1 MLQPGT
7 TLNQTYT
14 LIEQIGSGGGGIVYK
29 AYHERLH
36 SYVVVKQVKDRVKGI
51 LDARGEADV
60 LKNIKHTRLPRVYD
74 FLEIDGEIFTVMDF
88 IPGES
93 LDKVLL
99 REGHFSQ
106 KEVFTWTLRLAE
118 ALSYLHSQKPPVIH
132 SDIKPAN
139 VMLTPDR
146 DVCLIDFNV
155 SLAFD
160 QGMRMSTGV
169 SGSYSPPEQYRDFSS
184 YCRYLNQASFYNAPT
199 VTMKEAQ
206 QTELMNDET
215 VVMEES
221 QTQVQTESRISEMVG
236 RGVDE
241 RSDVYSLGATVYHL
255 LTGRKPAASFDE
267 IIPIRELVPDLSE
280 GFAVIIEKMMALEPE
295 MRYQNGSELL
305 YALEH
310 VYELDGEYQN
320 YCSARKRKKLLI
332 AGMFA
337 AGVAMSAG
345 GFLMM
350 NQENR
355 IAYNRGIERAESL
368 IGDGAFDEAEALIQ
382 SVRPRLLQ
390 DIHSYKEELLLLFSK
405 GEYEKAEAYGKDII
419 NNPLYSVN
427 GEEEQAAYADLFY
440 ILGNAYF
447 EQDDYANAGQCFEQ
461 AIENNQKNSLYF
473 RDEAIVQAKTGN
485 SEAAEKTLETAIS
498 LGLGQDS
505 IYMVQGEIAFSRGE
519 YEEAVSHLKESVQS
533 AQTDELRRRAVI
545 LCAQAYKR
553 MGDSWLDEEI
563 ALLEEAEHIFNL
575 QTSMHI
581 SEMLADAYARKAK
594 ADESQSE
601 TYYEKA
607 LTRFQELFAQGY
619 STEQMMENIA
629 ILYQQTDRLD
639 EAQSMMEEMT
649 EKYPK
654 DYKSYK
660 RLAFLEADRQQKK
673 SNADRDYRKMKEYYE
688 QAAALYANTGND
700 SDTEMMMLENMM
712 KDLQNG
718 GWF

>member
-99 REGHFSQ
+99 REGRFSQ

-160 QGMRMSTGV
+160 QGMRMSAGV

-184 YCRYLNQASFYNAPT
+184 YCRYLNQAGFYNAPT

-221 QTQVQTESRISEMVG
+221 QTQAQTESRISEMVG

-267 IIPIRELVPDLSE
+267 IIPIRELVSDLSE

-305 YALEH
+305 YVLEH

-320 YCSARKRKKLLI
+320 YCKARKRKKLLI

-355 IAYNRGIERAESL
+355 IAYNRGIERAENL
-368 IGDGAFDEAEALIQ
+368 IRDGAFDEAEALIG
-382 SVRPRLLQ
+382 SVRPRLPQ
-390 DIHSYKEELLLLFSK
+390 DIHSYKEELLLLFSR
-405 GEYEKAEAYGKDII
+405 GDYEKAEAYGKDII
-419 NNPLYSVN
+419 NNPFYTVA

-639 EAQSMMEEMT
+639 EAKSMMEEMT

-673 SNADRDYRKMKEYYE
+673 SNAYRDYRKMKEYYE